1 MLKQHGHRLDWGAV
15 PHSSTINTLELK
27 TLVKYLVY
35 DRDKKQI
42 LLITRNKRSA
52 ELYKCAYDGAEI
64 GSTDMKVEWS
74 LSDDRVIGQQN

>member
-1 MLKQHGHRLDWGAV
+1 M
-15 PHSSTINTLELK
+15 
-27 TLVKYLVY
+27 VY
-35 DRDKKQI
+35 DRDKQQI